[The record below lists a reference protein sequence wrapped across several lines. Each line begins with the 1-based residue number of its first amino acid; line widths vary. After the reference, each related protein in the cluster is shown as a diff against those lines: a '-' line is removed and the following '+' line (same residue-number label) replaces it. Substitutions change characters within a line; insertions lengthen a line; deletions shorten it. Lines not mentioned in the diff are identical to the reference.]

1 MFCLS
6 SIKITGPR
14 ATFYFRHAANTKEI
28 REYAGFTP
36 GEWFTLRMKQSLI
49 PDTTPEQYRYEV
61 FFDDRRVKNVINNS
75 PATFPDVTVRLG
87 AFENGRT
94 EAPAGEYRNFW
105 FRTND
110 ELIFSV

>member
-1 MFCLS
+1 M
-6 SIKITGPR
+6 GPESY
-14 ATFYFRHAANTKEI
+14 FFFRHAANTHEI
-28 REYAGFTP
+28 REGVFFTP

-49 PDTTPEQYRYEV
+49 PDTTPEQYGYEI
-61 FFDDRRVKNVINNS
+61 FFDDNRVRNVINNS

-87 AFENGRT
+87 AFENGMN

-110 ELIFSV
+110 QLIFSV

>member
-6 SIKITGPR
+6 SIKIWGPS
-14 ATFYFRHAANTKEI
+14 ATLYFRHAANTKEI
-28 REYAGFTP
+28 REHAGFTP

-61 FFDDRRVKNVINNS
+61 FLDENRVQNVINNS

-87 AFENGRT
+87 AFENGMN